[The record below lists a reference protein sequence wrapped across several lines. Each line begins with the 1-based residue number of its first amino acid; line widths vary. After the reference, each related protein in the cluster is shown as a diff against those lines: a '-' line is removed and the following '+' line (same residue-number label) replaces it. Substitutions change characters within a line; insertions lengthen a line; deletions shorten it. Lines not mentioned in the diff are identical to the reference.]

1 MKRRHHYKFISSIRS
16 PAGRACTLQLF
27 QEAVSQAGGWA
38 ASRRPFVSP
47 GRKDLA
53 SPTPSPST
61 TSSVAPG
68 SWAGSSGVVFM
79 WQSKTS
85 SGIPGQLVRIR
96 FSRWPQTMPC
106 PRPQRQRPLWPEQSS
121 LTSGTSLPEHA
132 QKQNRTERAG
142 VQSIAGNRSAVLTI
156 HTNSFYKQVSF
167 LYIHYHPEAF
177 IFFLST
183 ETLIRF
189 WPQTRVW
196 LSLTGFPLV

>member
-1 MKRRHHYKFISSIRS
+1 MKRRHHHKFISSIRS

-27 QEAVSQAGGWA
+27 REAVSQAGGWA

-96 FSRWPQTMPC
+96 FHADLKPCLVPDPKGRGHCGLSRVHWPLEPAFQSMRKSRTGLREQVFSPSQVTA
-106 PRPQRQRPLWPEQSS
+106 PR
-121 LTSGTSLPEHA
+121 
-132 QKQNRTERAG
+132 
-142 VQSIAGNRSAVLTI
+142 
-156 HTNSFYKQVSF
+156 F
-167 LYIHYHPEAF
+167 L
-177 IFFLST
+177 LST
-183 ETLIRF
+183 
-189 WPQTRVW
+189 
-196 LSLTGFPLV
+196 LTVFTNKWVSYTFITTPRHSYSF